1 MPLIRIDML
10 RGKSSE
16 YRAALRDTIYETLRD
31 VVGVPADDRHEV
43 ITEHEPDNLNIAPD
57 AEGCIALQ
65 GDLGSDHFERGPRH
79 RPQAERALYAAIV
92 KALERRVGL
101 RPDDVT
107 INLLE
112 VKKENWSSGSGIAH
126 YVDAPQSARARPHP
140 ARERDGAAAA

>member
-1 MPLIRIDML
+1 MS

-57 AEGCIALQ
+57 FFGASHSR

-79 RPQAERALYAAIV
+79 RPQAGAV
-92 KALERRVGL
+92 RRD
-101 RPDDVT
+101 R
-107 INLLE
+107 
-112 VKKENWSSGSGIAH
+112 
-126 YVDAPQSARARPHP
+126 
-140 ARERDGAAAA
+140 